1 MYQSPRPLGP
11 PPNYTLRRAVAA
23 TGLVLVLYLLFRIF
37 SALFGGDGG
46 GEERLST
53 ATTTSTS
60 TTAMTLQAPPACEY
74 LDEQSIYSNV
84 DDWQRTIVDTAYAL
98 PDAYEPPDLV
108 PASQAG
114 YSAEYRVRRLVIED
128 LNALREAIIAADV
141 PEVALLAAYRSMED
155 QAALFAQREQEL
167 GFAEAAKGTAR
178 PGHSDHHL
186 GTTVDFRPIGATD
199 VDQEFGATPTGQ
211 WLEEHSWEY
220 GFILTYPEGEE
231 ETTCYKY
238 EPWHFRYVGR
248 DLARQVHASG
258 LTLREYLW
266 HWEVTG
272 TPPGA
277 STSAVTSTTAG
288 DATGEDDA
296 DAESGEG
303 GGEG

>member
-11 PPNYTLRRAVAA
+11 PPNYTLRRAIAA
-23 TGLVLVLYLLFRIF
+23 TGLVIVLYLLFRLI
-37 SALFGGDGG
+37 SAVTGGSD
-46 GEERLST
+46 GEERLSA
-53 ATTTSTS
+53 ATTTST
-60 TTAMTLQAPPACEY
+60 TAAVVALEAPPPCEY

-108 PASQAG
+108 SASQSG
-114 YSAEYRVRRLVIED
+114 YSAEFRVRQIITED
-128 LNALREAIIAADV
+128 LNALRNGIIEAGLA
-141 PEVALLAAYRSMED
+141 EVALLAAYRD
-155 QAALFAQREQEL
+155 IDTQAALFAQREDEL
-167 GFAEAAKGTAR
+167 GFADAARGTAR
-178 PGHSDHHL
+178 PGHSEHHL

-211 WLEEHSWEY
+211 WLDEHSWEY
-220 GFILTYPEGEE
+220 GFVLSYPEGEE
-231 ETTCYKY
+231 DVTCYKY

-248 DLARQVHASG
+248 ELAADVEASG

-277 STSAVTSTTAG
+277 STSAVTSSTLP
-288 DATGEDDA
+288 EDPSA
-296 DAESGEG
+296 DPGESGEG
-303 GGEG
+303 DAGG

>member
-23 TGLVLVLYLLFRIF
+23 TGLVLVLWLLFRIF

-53 ATTTSTS
+53 ATTVSTS

-98 PDAYEPPDLV
+98 PDAYEPTDLV
-108 PASQAG
+108 SASQAG
-114 YSAEYRVRRLVIED
+114 YSAEYRVRELVVED
-128 LNALREAIIAADV
+128 LNALREAIIAAGV

-155 QAALFAQREQEL
+155 QADLFSRREDEL
-167 GFAEAAKGTAR
+167 GFADAAKGTAR
-178 PGHSDHHL
+178 AGHSEHHL

-211 WLEEHSWEY
+211 WLQENSWEY
-220 GFILTYPEGEE
+220 GFIVSYPEDKEDV
-231 ETTCYKY
+231 TCYKS
-238 EPWHFRYVGR
+238 EPWHYRYVGR
-248 DLARQVHASG
+248 DLARDVHESG

-277 STSAVTSTTAG
+277 STAVVTSTTAG
-288 DATGEDDA
+288 GGEDD
-296 DAESGEG
+296 GEG
-303 GGEG
+303 

>member
-23 TGLVLVLYLLFRIF
+23 TALVLVLYVLFRLF
-37 SALFGGDGG
+37 SALFGGDDG
-46 GEERLST
+46 GEERLSA

-84 DDWQRTIVDTAYAL
+84 DDWQRTIVDSAYAL
-98 PDAYEPPDLV
+98 PDAYEPTDLV

-114 YSAEYRVRRLVIED
+114 YSAEYRVRELVIED

-155 QAALFAQREQEL
+155 QAALFAQREDEL
-167 GFAEAAKGTAR
+167 GFADAAKGTAR
-178 PGHSDHHL
+178 AGHSEHHL

-211 WLEEHSWEY
+211 WLDEHSWEY
-220 GFILTYPEGEE
+220 GFVLSYPDGEE
-231 ETTCYKY
+231 DVTCYKY

-248 DLARQVHASG
+248 EMAKAIHDSG

-277 STSAVTSTTAG
+277 STSAVTSSTVA
-288 DATGEDDA
+288 DADA